1 MKRIFISQ
9 PMRGKTDTEI
19 LNERVFA
26 IAKAQVLIGEEFEVI
41 DTFYNDF
48 HPNASPLEYLARS
61 IKDLATADIAIFIG
75 DWKNY
80 RGCRIEHLCAVEYG
94 IDIIE

>member
-19 LNERVFA
+19 LKERVFA
-26 IAKAQVLIGEEFEVI
+26 IAKAQVLIGEQFEVI
-41 DTFYNDF
+41 DTFYTDF
-48 HPNASPLEYLARS
+48 HPNANPLEYLARS

>member
-19 LNERVFA
+19 LNERFFA

-41 DTFYNDF
+41 DTFYTDF
-48 HPNASPLEYLARS
+48 HPNANPLEYLARS

-94 IDIIE
+94 IDIFE

>member
-1 MKRIFISQ
+1 MKRLFISQ
-9 PMRGKTDTEI
+9 PMRGKTDTKI
-19 LNERVFA
+19 LKERAFA
-26 IAKAQVLIGEEFEVI
+26 IAKAQALTGEELEVI

-48 HPNASPLEYLARS
+48 HPNANPLEYLARS

-94 IDIIE
+94 INRIE

>member
-1 MKRIFISQ
+1 MKRLFISQ

-19 LNERVFA
+19 LKERVFA
-26 IAKAQVLIGEEFEVI
+26 IAEAQALTGEEFEVI

-48 HPNASPLEYLARS
+48 HPNAKPLEYIARS

-94 IDIIE
+94 IDRIE

>member
-19 LNERVFA
+19 LKERVFA
-26 IAKAQVLIGEEFEVI
+26 ITKARVLIGEEFEVI
-41 DTFYNDF
+41 DTFYTDF
-48 HPNASPLEYLARS
+48 HPNANPLEYLARS

-80 RGCRIEHLCAVEYG
+80 RGCRIEYLCAVEYG

>member
-1 MKRIFISQ
+1 MKRLFISQ

-19 LNERVFA
+19 LKERVFA
-26 IAKAQVLIGEEFEVI
+26 IAKAQALTSEEIEVI
-41 DTFYNDF
+41 GSFYNDF
-48 HPNASPLEYLARS
+48 NPNAKPLEYLARS
-61 IKDLATADIAIFIG
+61 IEDLATADIAIFIG

-94 IDIIE
+94 IDRIE

>member
-1 MKRIFISQ
+1 MKRLFISQ

-19 LNERVFA
+19 LTER
-26 IAKAQVLIGEEFEVI
+26 
-41 DTFYNDF
+41 TF
-48 HPNASPLEYLARS
+48 ARS

-75 DWKNY
+75 EWKNY

-94 IDIIE
+94 IDII